1 MSALHKPGYALKMAM
16 LSALY
21 FVEGMPWG
29 FQAKALPVFLRT
41 HHASLTL
48 IGMLNLLSL
57 PWMTKALWAPL
68 VDRYGSARFGRRK
81 SWIVPMQLM
90 IALTAFGGAVV
101 AGHAHLGLV
110 LALVGLMNLFS
121 ATMDIAIDGLAVD
134 LLDEPELGT
143 GNITQVVGYKF
154 GTLTSGGLL
163 VWATAGTGWSG
174 LFVAIGALALA
185 VCVAT
190 ALFPETQIVAAR
202 KARSVEAAGAYR
214 TPEAPEEP
222 PPDLRRIVRALFD
235 SLKIPGM
242 GALLAVIATYKTGEQ
257 LIDSMFKPFLIDQGF
272 TAPQVGLWVS
282 TFGMGAS
289 MAGSFLGGVLA
300 SRWPILRA
308 MSAAAV
314 FRAVPIFFVFLLTL
328 HHPTRGE
335 VIGVAMAENFFGGL
349 LTTTVFAYMMAR
361 TDKRIGASHFTL
373 LSTVEMLGKAPI
385 PLLAGPFAQ
394 AFGYSAL
401 FGVGT
406 ALSAGFL
413 LLMPALRRADAERA
427 LSPA

>member
-68 VDRYGSARFGRRK
+68 VDRYGSTRFGRRK
-81 SWIVPMQLM
+81 SWIVPMQLL
-90 IALTAFGGAVV
+90 IALTAFGGAAV

-190 ALFPETQIVAAR
+190 ALFPETRIVAAR
-202 KARSVEAAGAYR
+202 KARSVETAGAYR
-214 TPEAPEEP
+214 TPEVPEEP

-282 TFGMGAS
+282 TFGMVAS

-300 SRWPILRA
+300 SRWAILRA
-308 MSAAAV
+308 MSTAAV